1 MTTPQNNVVF
11 PPKGRLLFD
20 GGLNTKFERS
30 IIQDNESPDCANVV
44 FTNGAV
50 ETRGGSSRLN
60 TFSIGSGASY
70 VGDGLYTRRD
80 NTTAETM
87 VAFAGGTAWQLNV
100 TTFSTIPSAQSV
112 FTAGVRVGATQYQN
126 HLFVGNGGITPY
138 KYNGTYWTRHGV
150 PAPTITSAS
159 AVASASGGNL
169 AAGTNYYKVA
179 FVNSALAIGDVSSN
193 TTGVTTVL
201 NGSVNLAGLPT
212 APTSHGVNARRVYW
226 ASSSAGPYA
235 LIGTISD
242 NTTTTFQHTT
252 QTPSTTAPSDNG
264 EPPRYSVICYH
275 QNRLFCNDPANPNF
289 VWYSEINEP
298 YTFPST
304 NFIRVGD
311 ASSDLVRGLEVYN
324 NGVLVLCEN
333 SVHMI
338 YMPTADDADWST
350 LRLLTPHGS
359 KSPFAAFLY
368 DNKIMIGAVQNQK
381 FIGFAAVSGNSI
393 DPSAT
398 LLTTGAA
405 GSDMQSERI
414 EPDMFQVQES
424 YVGNISSFVYK
435 NKAYIALT
443 YGEGSTQNA
452 RIYVFDFSKTNLSK
466 NQDAAWSPITG
477 ISAAQFTVYNG
488 NLYYIEST
496 ATGFVNRLE
505 TTSPNDNGAAIDSY
519 YWTKE
524 LSGNP
529 GHENLQKDFRKIKL
543 LVEKSGSYNMN
554 LAYRVDSDNGMG
566 TVKQIDL
573 SNNADQWG
581 NKNWGTMVWGAGTSQ
596 EEVVISLGQAS
607 GKRIQFMFSNQETA
621 GQRFKVHGMNLH
633 YNIKGVR

>member
-1 MTTPQNNVVF
+1 M
-11 PPKGRLLFD
+11 
-20 GGLNTKFERS
+20 
-30 IIQDNESPDCANVV
+30 
-44 FTNGAV
+44 
-50 ETRGGSSRLN
+50 
-60 TFSIGSGASY
+60 
-70 VGDGLYTRRD
+70 
-80 NTTAETM
+80 
-87 VAFAGGTAWQLNV
+87 
-100 TTFSTIPSAQSV
+100 
-112 FTAGVRVGATQYQN
+112 
-126 HLFVGNGGITPY
+126 
-138 KYNGTYWTRHGV
+138 
-150 PAPTITSAS
+150 
-159 AVASASGGNL
+159 
-169 AAGTNYYKVA
+169 
-179 FVNSALAIGDVSSN
+179 
-193 TTGVTTVL
+193 
-201 NGSVNLAGLPT
+201 
-212 APTSHGVNARRVYW
+212 APTSHGVNARRIYR
-226 ASSSAGPYA
+226 ASGTAGTYQ
-235 LIGTISD
+235 LITTIND
-242 NTTTTFQHTT
+242 NTTTTFQDTYY
-252 QTPSTTAPSDNG
+252 PVSTTAPTDNG

-275 QNRLFCNDPANPNF
+275 QNRLFMNDPANPNY
-289 VWYSEINEP
+289 VWYSEVYEP
-298 YTFPST
+298 FTFPST
-304 NFIRVGD
+304 NFLRVGD
-311 ASSDLVRGLEVYN
+311 ASSDLVKGLEVYN

-338 YMPTADDADWST
+338 YMPSANDADWSI
-350 LRLLTPHGS
+350 LRLLSNYGS

-381 FIGFAAVSGNSI
+381 FVGFAAISGTSI

-414 EPDMFQVQES
+414 EPDMFQVQEP

-435 NKAYIALT
+435 NKAYITLT
-443 YGEGSTQNA
+443 YGDGATQNA
-452 RIYVFDFSKTNLSK
+452 RIYVFDFSKSNIAK
-466 NQDAAWSPITG
+466 DQDSAWSPITG

-496 ATGFVNRLE
+496 ATGFVNQLE
-505 TTSPNDNGAAIDSY
+505 TTSSNDNGAAINST

-554 LAYRVDSDNGMG
+554 LSYRIDSDNGTG

-573 SNNADQWG
+573 SNSSDTWG
-581 NKNWGTMVWGAGTSQ
+581 SKNWGTMVWGAGTVQ

-607 GKRIQFMFSNQETA
+607 GKRIQFKFSNQNTA